1 VAEVKAWVDAH
12 GVPLRVERRPHL
24 ESHEL
29 IEEFM
34 LLANRCVGEE
44 GSRRASGMLYRV
56 HEAPFERK
64 LGDLDAMLRALGLP
78 RLGNAHDPAKALQ
91 ALLRARL
98 DDGPRRIVHRLVL
111 RSLTRAR
118 YLDRDFGHFGL
129 ATRDYCHFTSPIR
142 RYPDL
147 HNHRRVREWIRGHR
161 TAAWDPHALE
171 QLADECSA
179 REQTATEA
187 EREGVKVK
195 GLRMLERRL
204 GDRASGII
212 AGLIP
217 LGFFVELDDPP
228 VDGFVRIGQELDDRF
243 VLDPAGVRLVGRRT
257 RRRFSLGDTVEV
269 VVARVDV
276 PARECDLA
284 LVMEPVRRGRRAR
297 RRF

>member
-1 VAEVKAWVDAH
+1 
-12 GVPLRVERRPHL
+12 
-24 ESHEL
+24 
-29 IEEFM
+29 
-34 LLANRCVGEE
+34 
-44 GSRRASGMLYRV
+44 
-56 HEAPFERK
+56 
-64 LGDLDAMLRALGLP
+64 
-78 RLGNAHDPAKALQ
+78 
-91 ALLRARL
+91 
-98 DDGPRRIVHRLVL
+98 
-111 RSLTRAR
+111 
-118 YLDRDFGHFGL
+118 
-129 ATRDYCHFTSPIR
+129 
-142 RYPDL
+142 
-147 HNHRRVREWIRGHR
+147 
-161 TAAWDPHALE
+161 
-171 QLADECSA
+171 
-179 REQTATEA
+179 
-187 EREGVKVK
+187 VKVK
-195 GLRMLERRL
+195 GLRMLEGRL